1 MVNPPK
7 SGKRVTVTPR
17 MLRAGAL
24 ALATMGVDSS
34 EYEVVGLV
42 YRAMASVAPQTTSED
57 HTPPANFL
65 EVMRIM
71 RSGRRDV

>member
-1 MVNPPK
+1 MMNPPK
-7 SGKRVTVTPR
+7 SGKKVTVTPR

-24 ALATMGVDSS
+24 ALATLGADTS
-34 EYEVVGLV
+34 EYELVGLV
-42 YRAMASVAPQTTSED
+42 YRAMASAAPQTKSED

>member
-1 MVNPPK
+1 MINPPK

-24 ALATMGVDSS
+24 ALATMGADGS
-34 EYEVVGLV
+34 EYELVGLV
-42 YRAMASVAPQTTSED
+42 YRAMASVSPQTRSED

>member
-1 MVNPPK
+1 MVKPSK

-24 ALATMGVDSS
+24 ALATMGVDAS
-34 EYEVVGLV
+34 EYELVGLV
-42 YRAMASVAPQTTSED
+42 YRAMASVAPQTKSED

>member
-1 MVNPPK
+1 MIDSPK
-7 SGKRVTVTPR
+7 AGKRVTVTPR

-24 ALATMGVDSS
+24 AIAAMGADTGD
-34 EYEVVGLV
+34 YERVALV
-42 YRAMASVAPQTTSED
+42 YRAMASVAPQTRSQD

-71 RSGRRDV
+71 GAGRRDV

>member
-1 MVNPPK
+1 MK
-7 SGKRVTVTPR
+7 VTVTPR

-24 ALATMGVDSS
+24 ALATMGADTG
-34 EYEVVGLV
+34 EYELVALV

-57 HTPPANFL
+57 HAPANFL

-71 RSGRRDV
+71 RSGRRDG